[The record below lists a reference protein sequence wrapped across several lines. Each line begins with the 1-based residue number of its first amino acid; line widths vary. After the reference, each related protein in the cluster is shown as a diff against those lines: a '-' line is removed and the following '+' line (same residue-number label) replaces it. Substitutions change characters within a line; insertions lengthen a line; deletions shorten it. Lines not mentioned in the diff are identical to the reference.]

1 MLLIIHGTNRQASQS
16 KPISD
21 FVFEYSKSRYEEK
34 VELLDLTNI
43 KMNAFESVSMY
54 EKDTISAEITHIK
67 DTLLI
72 PSTKMVFIAPEYNG
86 SFPGILKLF
95 IDACSVKDARDS
107 FYHKKACL
115 IGVAS
120 GRAGN
125 LRGMDHLTSIL
136 MYMNMIVFPNRLPIS
151 KIESLLNAQNQL
163 VDPTTQHTLGTL
175 LDDFIRF

>member
-1 MLLIIHGTNRQASQS
+1 MKRIRFQ
-16 KPISD
+16 
-21 FVFEYSKSRYEEK
+21 R
-34 VELLDLTNI
+34 
-43 KMNAFESVSMY
+43 
-54 EKDTISAEITHIK
+54 EITHIK

>member
-107 FYHKKACL
+107 FYHKKPA
-115 IGVAS
+115 
-120 GRAGN
+120 
-125 LRGMDHLTSIL
+125 
-136 MYMNMIVFPNRLPIS
+136 
-151 KIESLLNAQNQL
+151 
-163 VDPTTQHTLGTL
+163 
-175 LDDFIRF
+175 